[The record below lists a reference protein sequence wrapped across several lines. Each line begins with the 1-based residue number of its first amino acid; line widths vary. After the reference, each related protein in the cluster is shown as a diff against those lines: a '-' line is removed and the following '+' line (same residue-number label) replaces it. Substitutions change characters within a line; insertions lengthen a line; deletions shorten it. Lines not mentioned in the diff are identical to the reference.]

1 MKHNVYLEFGKSRQ
15 GLVKNFKKSY
25 PWLVAES
32 NSATLEAFLR
42 LEEIRLHRHLCME
55 TCGLEMLLWLKTLA
69 PICL

>member
-42 LEEIRLHRHLCME
+42 LEEIRLHRHLVH
-55 TCGLEMLLWLKTLA
+55 GDLWFGNA
-69 PICL
+69 AVA